1 MIDGLDAIQAIT
13 FFVED
18 LASTRRFYED
28 VFGLKVI
35 FEDQVSAAFRLG
47 GLIINLLQ
55 AQRAPELVAPLRVGA
70 ARNGP
75 RLLLT
80 IEVANVDAV
89 CAALARHGVTLL
101 NGPIDRP
108 WGRRTATFCD
118 PAGATWEVA
127 QDLPRS

>member
-1 MIDGLDAIQAIT
+1 MINGLDAIQAIT

-18 LASTRRFYED
+18 LASTRRFYEE
-28 VFGLKVI
+28 VFGLKVL
-35 FEDQVSAAFRLG
+35 FEDEVSAAFRLG
-47 GLIINLLQ
+47 DVIINFLK
-55 AQRAPELVAPLRVGA
+55 AERAPELVTPLQVGA
-70 ARNGP
+70 AGGGP
-75 RLLLT
+75 RLMLT

-101 NGPIDRP
+101 NGPVDRP